1 MLEREEKVQENTMQK
16 LITVMLGLLFSTITH
31 GQTLV
36 PLPEHPSGLPWP
48 TATWSNSELANDV
61 DKAALDSAIA
71 NLFAV
76 KQDNGVPDTRAV
88 LIIKSGQ
95 IVHEQYAEGFSKD
108 SRFHSWSAAK
118 SFTNALIGVLANQGK
133 LDLDQQAPIP
143 AWQDD
148 ERSQITVRHMLNM
161 TSGMD
166 NSDSADGGFLGEA
179 LYGRG
184 ALDVNQIAAN
194 RPLISEPNSEWAYST
209 ATSNLLAF
217 VAGNIMG
224 DDRDSRQAY
233 VNQHLLSPIGAD
245 DIIMS
250 YDKAG
255 YFLGG
260 SQVYATARDYARLG
274 YLYLRDGVWDGQ
286 RILPEG
292 WVDFSRTRAPAA
304 NNGNH
309 AAHFW
314 LNVKGKGWQPGMLP
328 GGPESAFVIAGNGGQ
343 YVYILPSHDMLLVR
357 LGEWQVFSRTDLVKS
372 LAAVV
377 AAFPPQKET
386 TESEIETENES
397 AE

>member
-1 MLEREEKVQENTMQK
+1 
-16 LITVMLGLLFSTITH
+16 MLGLLFSTFSQS
-31 GQTLV
+31 QTLV
-36 PLPEHPSGLPWP
+36 PLPEHPSGLSWP
-48 TATWSNSELANDV
+48 TETWPNAALGDDV
-61 DKAALDSAIA
+61 DRAALDGAIA
-71 NLFAV
+71 SLFAV
-76 KQDNGVPDTRAV
+76 KQASGVPDTRAV

-95 IVHEQYAEGFSKD
+95 IVYEQYAEGFNKD

-148 ERSQITVRHMLNM
+148 ERSQITVRQMLNM
-161 TSGMD
+161 TSGID
-166 NSDSADGGFLGEA
+166 NSDRADGGLLGEA
-179 LYGRG
+179 LCGRG
-184 ALDVNQIAAN
+184 ALDVNQLAAN
-194 RPLISEPNSEWAYST
+194 RPLISEPNSKWAYST

-217 VAGNIMG
+217 VAGNLMG
-224 DDRDSRQAY
+224 DDRYSRQAY

-260 SQVYATARDYARLG
+260 SHVYAAARDYARLG

-292 WVDFSRTRAPAA
+292 WVDFSRTRAPTE

-314 LNVKGKGWQPGMLP
+314 LNVKGKGWQPDMLP

-357 LGEWQVFSRTDLVKS
+357 LGEWQIFSRADLVKS

-377 AAFPPQKET
+377 AVFPPLKEA
-386 TESEIETENES
+386 TESES